1 MEKYYATSHEWAMQV
16 DDQHVRVG
24 ISDYAQKALG
34 DIVFLSTQEVGDAV
48 SFGERFGDVE
58 SVKAVSELL
67 SPVDGVVSKVN
78 TDLEDKPEL
87 LNEDPLNIWIIEV
100 EGQLDT
106 TRLMSEEAYLALD
119 KDH

>member
-16 DDQHVRVG
+16 DAQHVRVG

-34 DIVFLSTQEVGDAV
+34 DIVFLSTHELGDTV

-78 TDLEDKPEL
+78 TELEDTPEL
-87 LNEDPLNIWIIEV
+87 LNTDPLNVWIIEV
-100 EGQLDT
+100 EAVLDT
-106 TRLMSEEAYLALD
+106 SKLLSEEAYLASA